1 MNTNRILLAGLVGG
15 VFAFL
20 FGWLLWGIIFKDMMP
35 AGMASVTRAEA
46 DMVMWAMVASNLIWG
61 VLMAYIF
68 VQWANISTWLS
79 GAKAGA
85 ILGLLISAAY
95 DMGFF
100 SMTTLF
106 TLQDVA
112 LDIAL
117 NTFFVAVMGAVIGWW
132 LGWKK

>member
-112 LDIAL
+112 FDIAL